1 MSMSTK
7 NLCYSFLV
15 TNIKATLKSDP
26 NGMMN
31 KLTSEV
37 SNIDFNSFTS
47 IIDGLLNTH
56 RVTYCCQHKRC
67 FVIKRDS
74 VRSPSDDADSPNLT
88 CYEGSLTSTQKPI
101 QHKQRRTDRAP
112 HAGCCKIP
120 PKPQSSKGKRNPV
133 SMYYTLPRYSGN
145 NATPSISSDSAS
157 RGANININSKKRSV
171 SLDDSSSMKGGK
183 KRKTSPDTQAKP
195 TIRSAPSTSD
205 RHRGPTSDVTFIH
218 SDENFYATQRALQRS
233 KRTANFSHDQKGQN
247 DFAYD
252 SALSEFANANQHNI
266 QASPQKE
273 LEYKRFI
280 KTLGHFSNLGQHNQ
294 VACAARGRQ
303 RVQGVQ
309 DPVQHAP
316 TQQCALMAS
325 TMASTSTSHSQHRV
339 HFGEAINRIGQP
351 LQPVQFKQLQ
361 QLQPQQNQQ
370 PQQHHQP
377 QQPNRREELVKQSF
391 HTLAMENS
399 RITKEKINEH
409 TTLQDIVNNVS
420 ENANFSINP
429 QLILDMNKQQTLVNP
444 VLLSDCPTNVVCKY
458 LQIALDCYQPAMEH
472 AHILSEHSANLS
484 VQEKEARFVD
494 MCTRY
499 IDLEMVDLDFDL
511 SEQINPLCRSDPLN
525 QHK

>member
-67 FVIKRDS
+67 FVIKRVS
-74 VRSPSDDADSPNLT
+74 T
-88 CYEGSLTSTQKPI
+88 CEYLGLSQVLKNQYNINNAELIELCDKYCN
-101 QHKQRRTDRAP
+101 P

-171 SLDDSSSMKGGK
+171 SLDESSSMKGGK

-205 RHRGPTSDVTFIH
+205 RPRGPTSDVTFIH

-252 SALSEFANANQHNI
+252 SALSEFANAYQHNI

-339 HFGEAINRIGQP
+339 RFGEAINRIGQP

-370 PQQHHQP
+370 
-377 QQPNRREELVKQSF
+377 
-391 HTLAMENS
+391 
-399 RITKEKINEH
+399 
-409 TTLQDIVNNVS
+409 
-420 ENANFSINP
+420 
-429 QLILDMNKQQTLVNP
+429 
-444 VLLSDCPTNVVCKY
+444 
-458 LQIALDCYQPAMEH
+458 
-472 AHILSEHSANLS
+472 
-484 VQEKEARFVD
+484 
-494 MCTRY
+494 
-499 IDLEMVDLDFDL
+499 
-511 SEQINPLCRSDPLN
+511 
-525 QHK
+525 